1 MHSPLMKLPSP
12 KLFTHLSWTGDI
24 PNGTQIAVRTRT
36 GNELE
41 EILHYYSDRGNEISR
56 IAWERRAEDR
66 RGPVVL
72 EELPGADWSGWS
84 PFYFSS
90 GQAFQSP
97 APRRYALAE
106 VRLRSSDPQLRP
118 RSDRCACTLLRPL
131 WTRP

>member
-1 MHSPLMKLPSP
+1 M
-12 KLFTHLSWTGDI
+12 
-24 PNGTQIAVRTRT
+24 RTRT

-72 EELPGADWSGWS
+72 EELPGADWSNWS

-97 APRRYALAE
+97 APRRYVLAE
-106 VRLRSSDPQLRP
+106 VRLRSDDMS
-118 RSDRCACTLLRPL
+118 TLKQAATDGLGVVAL
-131 WTRP
+131 VVLY